1 MKNKKIDFWIRN
13 HILTG
18 MVFLI
23 FVCPAKGQSDSDNEV
38 YLTFSHPSIGQF
50 YLTAVV
56 IEEVALL
63 PLGELLNL
71 FEIPAE
77 QVIESRGLRGNF
89 PTPKDYWEINPLT
102 HQLTLGNT
110 IVELEDD
117 LFLMGEWD
125 LYLHPKILQAV
136 FGLDFTF
143 SMNTLSLSLKTSTS
157 LPVEDRKKRELAR
170 NKSLQYGKKTDLPFA
185 PLLYPRDRKMLR
197 MGMIDYNLNH
207 TMTPGNQISQGLF
220 NVGLEAFGGDMM
232 GTVNVIRSN
241 EGVQAQLNGLRWR
254 YVLPEA
260 MEPTKN
266 VALTSVS
273 AGDIFTGVRSN
284 IGSMVGISLTNDPI
298 VPRQVLDLFVIDGY
312 TEPDSEVELLLG
324 GQMADFTRADEL
336 GYYRFNTPINFGAQ
350 RLSIRIYTPQG
361 KVIQEDRQIQIPYT
375 FLPRGFVSYSFQTGL
390 QRFGMDSVGSDLAA
404 HTNVAYGISNSLTA
418 RAGTDYNF
426 SKNSGIPYSF
436 VGLSARLFQQYLLNA
451 DIVPRRYALADASV
465 FFPNNTNITAQF
477 KEYFQDSV
485 FNIRNN
491 IRDLSLN
498 MFWPFRILGRQSGLR
513 IGGTRNEGANQSRNT
528 ILGDFN
534 TQVGRMV
541 ARFNFR
547 GNLNE
552 FHFSEE
558 EAGYTDFRGVVTS
571 SFTYTLSRSPG
582 VPVYVRGMF
591 LRGQFT
597 YNPFIQASTNYGILF
612 SQTLFKRGRFTLG
625 YDHNLLVKRG
635 RFQVGFLYDFNF
647 IRSSTQFQKTG
658 SDYGLMQSTTGSMAY
673 DPTGVIIHGNRDQ
686 VNRAGVAVKLYID
699 ENNNGIYDQ
708 YEYIVSAKAVR
719 LDGFASTPLIGTDGI
734 LRFSQLQS
742 YWTYRIEIDK
752 NALPDP
758 TLAPKQSTFSFV
770 ADPNHYRM
778 IEVPLYRT
786 GTIEGSVL
794 IPKEQ
799 GELVGVGGLRLFLTG
814 EDDKTETIRTFNDGS
829 FYTYGVIP
837 GKYTL
842 KIDPKQLTYI
852 GLTSNPGTLEFDIN
866 AAPDGEYL
874 EGLDFVLIEGSIDS
888 LFATDTPIPIDKVER
903 ISNAISLFIKAQKF
917 LKQDQLEAALESINK
932 SIELVET
939 PQGISLKAS
948 IYLEMGEKELAEK
961 YLKEAEERRLQFTVP
976 DNKSNE
982 GQPDS
987 GKIP

>member
-1 MKNKKIDFWIRN
+1 MKNRTTNFSF
-13 HILTG
+13 HVTCLFG
-18 MVFLI
+18 LAFLM
-23 FVCPAKGQSDSDNEV
+23 FVYPAKGQSDPDDEV
-38 YLTFSHPSIGQF
+38 LLTFSHPAVGQV
-50 YLTAVV
+50 YISAV
-56 IEEVALL
+56 IFGEVAFL
-63 PLGELLNL
+63 PVGELLDL
-71 FEIPAE
+71 FEISSE
-77 QVIESRGLRGNF
+77 QVIASRGLRGNY
-89 PTPKDYWEINPLT
+89 PTSKDYWEINPT
-102 HQLTLGNT
+102 TRQLRLGNSS
-110 IVELEDD
+110 VELGED
-117 LFLMGEWD
+117 LLYLGELD
-125 LYLHPKILQAV
+125 LYLHPKVINDV
-136 FGLDFTF
+136 FGMNFTF
-143 SMNTLSLSLKTSTS
+143 FMSTLSLSLTSS
-157 LPVEDRKKRELAR
+157 ERLPIEERRKRELTR
-170 NKSLQYGKKTDLPFA
+170 SRSLQYGKKSDIPIA
-185 PLLYPRDRKMLR
+185 PLLYPRNRKMLR
-197 MGMIDYNLNH
+197 MGMVDYNINQ
-207 TMTPGNQISQGLF
+207 TFTPGEGITQGLF

-232 GTVNVIRSN
+232 GTLNVIRSDA
-241 EGVQAQLNGLRWR
+241 GVQAQLNGLRWR
-254 YVLPEA
+254 YVLPAA

-273 AGDIFTGVRSN
+273 AGDMFTGVRSN
-284 IGSMVGISLTNDPI
+284 IGSIVGISLTNDPI
-298 VPRQVLDLFVIDGY
+298 VPRQELDLFVIDGY

-324 GQMADFTRADEL
+324 GQMADFTQADEL

-375 FLPRGFVSYSFQTGL
+375 FLPRGFVSYTLQTGL
-390 QRFGMDSVGSDLAA
+390 QRFGMDSVGSDLTA

-436 VGLSARLFQQYLLNA
+436 VGLSARVFQQYLLNA

-485 FNIRNN
+485 FNSRNN

-498 MFWPFRILGRQSGLR
+498 IFWPFRILGRPSGLR
-513 IGGTRNEGANQSRNT
+513 IGGTRNEGATQSRNT

-558 EAGYTDFRGVVTS
+558 EMGYTDFRGVVTS

-582 VPVYVRGMF
+582 VPIYVRGMF
-591 LRGQFT
+591 LRGQLV
-597 YNPFIQASTNYGILF
+597 YNPFMRAATNYGFLL
-612 SQTLFKRGRFTLG
+612 SQTLFKRGRFTVG
-625 YDHNLLVKRG
+625 YDRNLIMKSG
-635 RFQVGFLYDFNF
+635 RFQVGFLYDFKF
-647 IRSSTQFQKTG
+647 FRSSSQYQSSGKDYGMMQSLTG
-658 SDYGLMQSTTGSMAY
+658 SLAY
-673 DPTGVIIHGNRDQ
+673 DPTGVIIPGNRDQ
-686 VNRAGVAVKLYID
+686 VNRAGVAVKLFID
-699 ENNNGIYDQ
+699 DNNNGVHDED
-708 YEYIVSAKAVR
+708 EYIVSAKAAR
-719 LDGFASTPLIGTDGI
+719 LDRSAAALIGSDGI
-734 LRFSQLQS
+734 LRLSQLQN
-742 YWTYRIEIDK
+742 YWTYRMEIDR

-770 ADPNHYRM
+770 VDPNHYRM

-794 IPKEQ
+794 IPNEQ
-799 GELVGVGGLRLFLTG
+799 DELVGVGGLRLFLRS
-814 EDDKTETIRTFNDGS
+814 EDDKTETIRTFSDGS

-842 KIDPKQLTYI
+842 KVDPKQLTYI
-852 GLTSNPGTLEFDIN
+852 GLTSDPGTLEFDIN
-866 AAPDGEYL
+866 AVPDGEYL

-888 LFATDTPIPIDKVER
+888 LSTTDAPLLSIGEMER
-903 ISNAISLFIKAQKF
+903 IDDAITLFLGAQKL
-917 LKQDQLEAALESINK
+917 LKQGQLEAALEAINQSID
-932 SIELVET
+932 LVET
-939 PQGISLKAS
+939 PQGIFLKAS
-948 IYLEMGEKELAEK
+948 IYLEMGEELAEK
-961 YLKEAEERRLQFTVP
+961 YLKLAEEKCLQLTAP

-987 GKIP
+987 ENIP

>member
-1 MKNKKIDFWIRN
+1 MKNKKIGFWIRN
-13 HILTG
+13 YILTG

-23 FVCPAKGQSDSDNEV
+23 LLCPAKGQSDSENEV

-50 YLTAVV
+50 YLTAAI

-102 HQLTLGNT
+102 HEFTLGNT
-110 IVELEDD
+110 TVELADD

-143 SMNTLSLSLKTSTS
+143 SMNTLSLSLKTSIS

-170 NKSLQYGKKTDLPFA
+170 NKSLQYGKKADLPFA

-207 TMTPGNQISQGLF
+207 TSTPGDQITQGLF
-220 NVGLEAFGGDMM
+220 NVGLEAFGGDMT
-232 GTVNVIRSN
+232 GTLNVVRSN
-241 EGVQAQLNGLRWR
+241 EGVKSSLNGLRWR
-254 YVLPEA
+254 YVLPAA

-266 VALTSVS
+266 AALTSIS
-273 AGDIFTGVRSN
+273 AGDIFSGGRSEV
-284 IGSMVGISLTNDPI
+284 GSMVGISLTNDPI

-324 GQMADFTRADEL
+324 NQMADFTRADEL

-350 RLSIRIYTPQG
+350 RIGIRIYTPQG
-361 KVIQEDRQIQIPYT
+361 KVIMEDRQIQIPFT
-375 FLPRGFVSYSFQTGL
+375 FLPRGFVSYSVQAGVPRIGL
-390 QRFGMDSVGSDLAA
+390 DSLGSDLTAR
-404 HTNVAYGISNSLTA
+404 TNVAYGISNSLTA
-418 RAGTDYNF
+418 RVGTDYNF
-426 SKNSGIPYSF
+426 NQNTGIPYSF
-436 VGLSARLFQQYLLNA
+436 VGLSARVFQQYLVNA
-451 DIVPRRYALADASV
+451 DIVPRRYAQADASV
-465 FFPNNTNITAQF
+465 FFPNNTNITAQY

-485 FNIRNN
+485 FNIQNN
-491 IRDLSLN
+491 IRDLSMN
-498 MFWPFRILGRQSGLR
+498 MFWPFRLLGKQSGFR
-513 IGGTRNEGANQSRNT
+513 VGGTRMQGITRTRNS

-552 FHFSEE
+552 FHYSEE
-558 EAGYTDFRGVVTS
+558 QIGYTDFRGVVTS
-571 SFTYTLSRSPG
+571 SFTYTLSRSPW

-591 LRGQFT
+591 LRGQLT
-597 YNPFIQASTNYGILF
+597 YNPFIKTPTNYGILF
-612 SQTLFKRGRFTLG
+612 SQTLFKQGRFTLG

-647 IRSSTQFQKTG
+647 IRTSTQFQKAG
-658 SDYGLMQSTTGSMAY
+658 SSYGLMQSITGSMAY
-673 DPTGVIIHGNRDQ
+673 DPTGAIIHGNRDQ
-686 VNRAGVAVKLYID
+686 VNRAGVAVKLFID

-719 LDGFASTPLIGTDGI
+719 LDGFASTPLIGSDGI

-742 YWTYRIEIDK
+742 YWTYRMEIDK

-786 GTIEGSVL
+786 GTIEGIVNRTNGN
-794 IPKEQ
+794 
-799 GELVGVGGLRLFLTG
+799 GELSAVGGLRLLLVG
-814 EDDKTETIRTFNDGS
+814 EDGKTETLRTFNDGG
-829 FYTYGVIP
+829 FYTYGLIP

-842 KIDPKQLTYI
+842 SIDPQQLAYTKMIATTQTINIEVEATADGDYI
-852 GLTSNPGTLEFDIN
+852 T
-866 AAPDGEYL
+866 
-874 EGLDFVLIEGSIDS
+874 GLDFYLEEDPHQNET
-888 LFATDTPIPIDKVER
+888 LEKTPFSNLSEIER
-903 ISNAISLFIKAQKF
+903 IEKALTYFTLAQQLITEEK
-917 LKQDQLEAALESINK
+917 LEAALEAISQSIK
-932 SIELVET
+932 IIPTE
-939 PQGISLKAS
+939 QGIVLADT
-948 IYLEMGEKELAEK
+948 ILILINEK
-961 YLKEAEERRLQFTVP
+961 QH
-976 DNKSNE
+976 
-982 GQPDS
+982 
-987 GKIP
+987 